1 MRKVVLA
8 VGALA
13 IAAAIAAFFFVT
25 HQRTIATDLRA
36 PIPTPLASS
45 TPKMPPPAQPQ
56 PGQSSHF
63 LPQLPPPQLVPRR
76 PSLFRAPAKAKAG
89 NPP

>member
-25 HQRTIATDLRA
+25 HQRRIATDPRV
-36 PIPTPLASS
+36 PIPTPLAS
-45 TPKMPPPAQPQ
+45 
-56 PGQSSHF
+56 
-63 LPQLPPPQLVPRR
+63 
-76 PSLFRAPAKAKAG
+76 
-89 NPP
+89 